1 LSVSCPILCADN
13 ASVTDERRALV
24 IASHWDARERKPA
37 SRLDLLEPC
46 AAELTELLLDPLR
59 GDCEPALGNGLL
71 MNPQTVTEVASA
83 LAEAFEGASAAGA
96 PLVLGFLGHGHVVR
110 EGEFLFPVHS
120 TPDVPGPETAF
131 DLPSG
136 LGDLVLRHGGVR
148 ELTVV
153 IDACLS
159 GYAALSATQRWF
171 KPAMQTGRQIE
182 VLTSSD
188 GRVSYGLQFSGALNG
203 LIRQGDIRLE
213 PILRT
218 RPVRQAVEARLT
230 RQVPQA
236 TSYDGGGGAPEAPYD
251 TWIARN
257 VAYQRELSVLAGSV
271 DGGVLMPPLRH
282 FQPPAELGEF
292 VKAVSR
298 NRFVAVLG
306 TMGTGKTTLASALC
320 RAELLPP
327 EEADRAPAV
336 CGLIRLDTTRWTA
349 GSVWPLLSDQ
359 LKKYLPGFTDGKNA
373 YNARVPEGERTLLP
387 RAVAEIGGP
396 LGQMEPCDPV
406 RVIVDGL
413 DQVDAPHRPELVR
426 ELTALADAAPKWFG
440 VVATVRDGVP
450 LPGDWHRA
458 PVPAPREEQL
468 RAYLWAAQH
477 AAGRTQNAILRQANG
492 NWQVTRVLG
501 ESGPLARTGQVSF
514 TEMYRETL
522 LAKKAQV
529 PGGRGGWLD
538 AVLVVTAA
546 AGSSPTLPRPLLV
559 RASAELGGPLYD
571 EALDQV
577 LDLVPGLVV
586 RTPHPD
592 GIELFGVHHPS
603 LIEYVQKEEGL
614 VAGHQALCRA
624 LETMAP
630 MDEHSPDDPLHAYA
644 EQAEPEHLWQ
654 AAAHDPSLYERLLE
668 CLERRPA
675 AEATVNR
682 SRWAAWADR
691 LAERPGADSP
701 VALLARERAAY
712 WTGKAGAYGHSRGLY
727 RDLLEDQRRVLGDDD
742 ARVLEARYRIA
753 YATGE
758 TGEFAEAV
766 RLHLALLPDQIRVF
780 GPDDPRTLKN
790 RHDIAYWTGRGG
802 DMARGLRL
810 HQELLEDQRR
820 VLAPTDQAVLES
832 RHYIAY
838 WHGMLGRYDKA
849 LALHEELLR
858 DRIAVF
864 GEDHAQ
870 VLFSR
875 FNICKFLGESGR
887 RQEALDGFRA
897 LLPDVRRIRGKD
909 HPNTLLARLN
919 IARYTGE
926 LGDLAGSL
934 ALHEELLEDQRKA
947 LGDTHPAAL
956 ITRFN
961 MAMLKAELG
970 DPTAALADLDV
981 VMEERLARYGNPLHP
996 EVIRTRFGRAQ
1007 VVARQGD
1014 VESAMAL
1021 LREVRDDRAR
1031 VLGEDHPDTLAAQ
1044 AEIDALS
1051 VTDTDL

>member
-1 LSVSCPILCADN
+1 MSCLILCADN
-13 ASVTDERRALV
+13 GGVTDERKALV
-24 IASHWDARERKPA
+24 IASHWDAWEEKPEG
-37 SRLDLLEPC
+37 RLELLEPC
-46 AAELTELLLDPLR
+46 AVELTKLLLDPLR
-59 GDCEPALGNGLL
+59 GDCAPALGDGLL
-71 MNPQTVTEVASA
+71 MNPHSVAEVTSV
-83 LAEAFEGASAAGA
+83 LAEAFEEASAAGA
-96 PLVLGFLGHGHVVR
+96 PLVLGFLGHGYVVR
-110 EGEFLFPVHS
+110 EGEFLFPVRS

-131 DLPSG
+131 DLPSE
-136 LGDLVLRHGGVR
+136 LGKLVLRHGGVR

-159 GYAALSATQRWF
+159 GYAALFATQMWF
-171 KPAMQTGRQIE
+171 KPAMQTGRRIE
-182 VLTSSD
+182 LLTSSD
-188 GRVSYGLQFSGALNG
+188 GRVSYGLQFSRALNG
-203 LIRQGDIRLE
+203 LMRQGDIRLE
-213 PILRT
+213 QILRT
-218 RPVRQAVEARLT
+218 RPVRQAVEACLT

-236 TSYDGGGGAPEAPYD
+236 TSYDGGRGAPEAPYD
-251 TWIARN
+251 TWLAHN

-271 DGGVLMPPLRH
+271 DGGVLMPPLRY
-282 FQPPAELGEF
+282 FQPPSELGEF
-292 VKAVSR
+292 VEAVRR
-298 NRFVAVLG
+298 NRLVAVLG
-306 TMGTGKTTLASALC
+306 TMGTGKTTLASSLC

-327 EEADRAPAV
+327 EKADRAPAV
-336 CGLIRLDTTRWTA
+336 CGIIRLETTRWTA
-349 GSVWPLLSDQ
+349 GSVWSLLSDQ
-359 LKKYLPGFTDGKNA
+359 LKKYLPGFADAKKS
-373 YNARVPEGERTLLP
+373 YNARVPESERTLLP
-387 RAVAEIGGP
+387 RAVTEIGGP

-426 ELTALADAAPKWFG
+426 ELTALADAAPEWFG
-440 VVATVRDGVP
+440 LVATVRDGVP
-450 LPGDWHRA
+450 LPGGWHQA
-458 PVPAPREEQL
+458 PVPAPGEEQL
-468 RAYLWAAQH
+468 RGYLRAAQH
-477 AAGRTQNAILRQANG
+477 ASGRTQNAILQQGNG

-538 AVLVVTAA
+538 AVLAVTAA
-546 AGSSPTLPRPLLV
+546 AGSSPTLPRPLLA
-559 RASAELGGPLYD
+559 RASAELGGPMDD
-571 EALDQV
+571 EALEQV

-586 RTPHPD
+586 QSPHPA
-592 GIELFGVHHPS
+592 GFELFGVHHPS
-603 LIEYVQKEEGL
+603 LIEYVREEEDV

-624 LETMAP
+624 IETMAP
-630 MDEHSPDDPLHAYA
+630 VDQHSPDDPLHAYA

-654 AAAHDPSLYERLLE
+654 AAARNPSLYDRLLD

-682 SRWAAWADR
+682 ARWAAWGDR

-701 VALLARERAAY
+701 VTLHARERAAY
-712 WTGKAGAYGHSRGLY
+712 WTGKAGAYGHSRELY
-727 RDLLEDQRRVLGDDD
+727 RDLLADQRRVLGDDD
-742 ARVLEARYRIA
+742 VRVLEARYRIA

-758 TGEFAEAV
+758 IGDFAEAV
-766 RLHLALLPDQIRVF
+766 RLHHAVLTDQIRVF

-802 DMARGLRL
+802 EMARGLRL
-810 HQELLEDQRR
+810 HEELLEDQRR

-838 WHGMLGRYDKA
+838 WHGMLGRYDTA
-849 LALHEELLR
+849 LALHEILLR
-858 DRIAVF
+858 DRVAVF

-887 RQEALDGFRA
+887 RQEALDGFCA
-897 LLPDVRRIRGKD
+897 LLPDVRRIRGED

-919 IARYTGE
+919 IARYTWE
-926 LGDLAGSL
+926 LGDPAGSL
-934 ALHEELLEDQRKA
+934 ALHGALLEDQRKA
-947 LGDTHPAAL
+947 LGDSHPAVL

-961 MAMLKAELG
+961 MAMIKAELG
-970 DPTAALADLDV
+970 DPTVALAELDV
-981 VMEERLARYGNPLHP
+981 LLEERLARYDNPLHP

-1014 VESAMAL
+1014 VESAAAL

-1044 AEIDALS
+1044 AELDGMS
-1051 VTDTDL
+1051 VTDL

>member
-1 LSVSCPILCADN
+1 M
-13 ASVTDERRALV
+13 V
-24 IASHWDARERKPA
+24 IASHWDAREEKPQ
-37 SRLDLLEPC
+37 SRLDLLEAY
-46 AAELTELLLDPLR
+46 AAELRELLLDPLR
-59 GDCEPALGNGLL
+59 GDCEPASGDGLL
-71 MNPQTVTEVASA
+71 MNPQTVDEVTSV
-83 LAEAFEGASAAGA
+83 LAEAFEEASAAGV

-110 EGEFLFPVHS
+110 EGEFLFPVRS
-120 TPDVPGPETAF
+120 TPDAPGPETAF

-136 LGDLVLRHGGVR
+136 LGELVRRHGGVR

-159 GYAALSATQRWF
+159 GYAGLFATQRWF
-171 KPAMQTGRQIE
+171 KPAMQTGRRIE
-182 VLTSSD
+182 LLTSSD
-188 GRVSYGLQFSGALNG
+188 GRVSYGLQFSGALNR
-203 LIRQGDIRLE
+203 LVRQGDIRLE
-213 PILRT
+213 QILRT
-218 RPVRQAVEARLT
+218 RSVRQAVEARLT

-236 TSYDGGGGAPEAPYD
+236 TSYDGGGGAPESPHDA
-251 TWIARN
+251 WLARN

-271 DGGVLMPPLRH
+271 DAGVLMPPLRY
-282 FQPPAELGEF
+282 FQPPVELGEF
-292 VKAVSR
+292 VRAVRR
-298 NRFVAVLG
+298 NRLVAVLG
-306 TMGTGKTTLASALC
+306 TMGTGKSTLASALC

-327 EEADRAPAV
+327 EEADRAPAI
-336 CGLIRLDTTRWTA
+336 CGLVRLDTTRWTA
-349 GSVWPLLSDQ
+349 GSVWSLLSDQ
-359 LKKYLPGFTDGKNA
+359 LKKYLPGFADAKKA
-373 YNARVPEGERTLLP
+373 YDSRVPESRRTLLP

-413 DQVDAPHRPELVR
+413 DQVDAPHRPGLVR
-426 ELTALADAAPKWFG
+426 ELAALADAAPEWFG

-450 LPGDWHRA
+450 LPDDWHRA

-468 RAYLWAAQH
+468 RAYLRTAQH
-477 AAGRTQNAILRQANG
+477 ASGRTQNAILQQADG

-501 ESGPLARTGQVSF
+501 ESGPLARTGRVSF

-522 LAKKAQV
+522 LTKRAQV
-529 PGGRGGWLD
+529 QGGRGGWLD
-538 AVLVVTAA
+538 TVLVVAAA
-546 AGSSPTLPRPLLV
+546 AGPSPTLPRPLLA
-559 RASAELGGPLYD
+559 RASAELGGPVD
-571 EALDQV
+571 EAALDQV

-586 RTPHPD
+586 RSPHPT
-592 GIELFGVHHPS
+592 GTELFGVHHPS
-603 LIEYVQKEEGL
+603 LIEYVREEEDL
-614 VAGHQALCRA
+614 VAGHAALCRV
-624 LETMAP
+624 LEIMAP
-630 MDEHSPDDPLHAYA
+630 MDHHAPEDPLHAYA

-654 AAAHDPSLYERLLE
+654 AAVNEPALYDRLLE
-668 CLERRPA
+668 CLEQRPA

-682 SRWAAWADR
+682 ARWAAWADR
-691 LAERPGADSP
+691 LAERPGPDSP
-701 VALLARERAAY
+701 VTLHARERAAY
-712 WTGKAGAYGHSRGLY
+712 WTGKAGAYGRSRELY

-742 ARVLEARYRIA
+742 PRVLEVRYRIA

-758 TGEFAEAV
+758 IGDFADAV
-766 RLHLALLPDQIRVF
+766 RLHQDVLDDQIRVF
-780 GPDDPRTLKN
+780 GADDPRTLKN

-802 DMARGLRL
+802 DMARGLGL
-810 HQELLEDQRR
+810 HEELLEDQRR

-838 WHGMLGRYDKA
+838 WHGMLGQYDTA

-875 FNICKFLGESGR
+875 FNIYKFLGESGR

-897 LLPDVRRIRGKD
+897 LLPDVRRIRGED

-919 IARYTGE
+919 IARYTWE
-926 LGDLAGSL
+926 LGDPAGSL
-934 ALHEELLEDQRKA
+934 ALHEALLEDQRKA
-947 LGDTHPAAL
+947 LGDTHPAVL

-961 MAMLKAELG
+961 MAMLKSELG
-970 DPTAALADLDV
+970 DPAVALAELDALL
-981 VMEERLARYGNPLHP
+981 EERLARYGNPLHP

-1014 VESAMAL
+1014 VQGAAAL

-1031 VLGEDHPDTLAAQ
+1031 VLGESHPDTLAAQ
-1044 AEIDALS
+1044 AELDRLS
-1051 VTDTDL
+1051 ATGL

>member
-1 LSVSCPILCADN
+1 M
-13 ASVTDERRALV
+13 TDERRALV
-24 IASHWDARERKPA
+24 IASHWDAREEKPE
-37 SRLDLLEPC
+37 SRLELLEAY
-46 AAELTELLLDPLR
+46 AADLTKLLLDPMR
-59 GDCEPALGNGLL
+59 GDCEPGAGDGLL
-71 MNPQTVTEVASA
+71 MNPRTVTEVTSA
-83 LAEAFEGASAAGA
+83 LAETFEEASAAGA

-110 EGEFLFPVHS
+110 EGEFLFPVRS
-120 TPDVPGPETAF
+120 TPGVPGPDTAF
-131 DLPSG
+131 DIPSG
-136 LGDLVLRHGGVR
+136 LGELVRRHGGIR

-159 GYAALSATQRWF
+159 GYAGLFATQSWF
-171 KPAMQTGRQIE
+171 KSAMQTGRRIE
-182 VLTSSD
+182 LLTSSD
-188 GRVSYGLQFSGALNG
+188 GRVSYGLQFSGALNK

-213 PILRT
+213 RILRT

-236 TSYDGGGGAPEAPYD
+236 TSYDGGGGAPQDPYD
-251 TWIARN
+251 TWLAHN
-257 VAYQRELSVLAGSV
+257 VAYQGELSVLAGSA

-282 FQPPAELGEF
+282 FQPPAGLGEL
-292 VKAVSR
+292 VEAVR
-298 NRFVAVLG
+298 RHRLVAVLG
-306 TMGTGKTTLASALC
+306 TMGTGKTTLVSALC
-320 RAELLPP
+320 RTELLPP
-327 EEADRAPAV
+327 DEADRAPAV
-336 CGLIRLDTTRWTA
+336 CGLIRLDNTRWTA
-349 GSVWPLLSDQ
+349 GSTWLLLADQ
-359 LKKYLPGFTDGKNA
+359 LKRYLPGFAGAKKA

-387 RAVAEIGGP
+387 RSVAEIGGP

-413 DQVDAPHRPELVR
+413 DQVDAPHRPEVVR
-426 ELTALADAAPKWFG
+426 ELTALAGAAPEWFG

-450 LPGDWHRA
+450 LPADWLRA
-458 PVPAPREEQL
+458 PVPAPGEEQL
-468 RAYLWAAQH
+468 RAYLRAAQH
-477 AAGRTQNAILRQANG
+477 VSGRTQNAILQQANG

-501 ESGPLARTGQVSF
+501 ESGPLARTGRVSF

-522 LAKKAQV
+522 LTKKAQV

-538 AVLVVTAA
+538 AVLTLAAA
-546 AGSSPTLPRPLLV
+546 AGPSPTLPRPLLA
-559 RASAELGGPLYD
+559 RAAAELGGPTDD
-571 EALDQV
+571 EALEQV
-577 LDLVPGLVV
+577 LDLMPGLVV
-586 RTPHPD
+586 RSAHRA

-603 LIEYVQKEEGL
+603 LIEYVREEEDV
-614 VAGHQALCRA
+614 VAGHQALCQA

-630 MDEHSPDDPLHAYA
+630 MDEHAPDNPLHAYA

-654 AAAHDPSLYERLLE
+654 GAARNPSLYDRLLD

-675 AEATVNR
+675 AEPSVNQA
-682 SRWAAWADR
+682 RWAAWADR

-701 VALLARERAAY
+701 VTLHARERAAY
-712 WTGKAGAYGHSRGLY
+712 WTGKAGAYGRSRELY

-742 ARVLEARYRIA
+742 PRVLETRYRIA

-758 TGEFAEAV
+758 NGDFAEAV
-766 RLHLALLPDQIRVF
+766 RLHHAVLPDQMRVF

-810 HQELLEDQRR
+810 HEELLEDQRR

-838 WHGMLGRYDKA
+838 WHGMLGRYDTA
-849 LALHEELLR
+849 LALHEDLLR

-875 FNICKFLGESGR
+875 FNIYKFLGESGR

-897 LLPDVRRIRGKD
+897 LLPDVRRIRGED

-919 IARYTGE
+919 IARYTWE
-926 LGDLAGSL
+926 LGDPAGSL
-934 ALHEELLEDQRKA
+934 TLHAELLEDQRKA
-947 LGDTHPAAL
+947 LGDTHPAVL

-970 DPTAALADLDV
+970 DPTAALAELDTLL
-981 VMEERLARYGNPLHP
+981 EERLVRYGNPLHP
-996 EVIRTRFGRAQ
+996 EVIRTRFGRAK
-1007 VVARQGD
+1007 VVAGQGD
-1014 VESAMAL
+1014 VESAAAL

-1044 AEIDALS
+1044 AELDRLSITDA
-1051 VTDTDL
+1051 